1 MKIKIIITTVL
12 VAALPMISKAGDAVA
27 QSGYPDRAVK
37 MVVGYPPAGPVD
49 IIARVMSDRLAELWH
64 QSVVVENVSGAGGNI
79 AGDRVAKAAPD
90 GYTLLVA
97 TNAQIAVNP
106 SLYAKMTYDPARDL
120 MPITQAVYSPNILV
134 VPNDV
139 PAKTVQELVAYARS
153 HTGEKLTFAS
163 AGVGTTQHLAGELFK
178 AMAHIDIQ
186 HVPYRGAAPVIT
198 DLLGGR
204 LTMYFGAISPLI
216 PLVREGKV
224 RALAVTSA
232 KRFATAPDL
241 PTMIEA
247 GYPDFVSILSI
258 GLMAPAGT
266 SPAIIE
272 KIHRDTVKVLA
283 LPEVRKKLSDIGMEV
298 IGNSPAEFAA
308 AIRTETPQWAKVIK
322 DAEIKA
328 SN

>member
-1 MKIKIIITTVL
+1 
-12 VAALPMISKAGDAVA
+12 
-27 QSGYPDRAVK
+27 
-37 MVVGYPPAGPVD
+37 
-49 IIARVMSDRLAELWH
+49 
-64 QSVVVENVSGAGGNI
+64 
-79 AGDRVAKAAPD
+79 
-90 GYTLLVA
+90 
-97 TNAQIAVNP
+97 
-106 SLYAKMTYDPARDL
+106 
-120 MPITQAVYSPNILV
+120 
-134 VPNDV
+134 
-139 PAKTVQELVAYARS
+139 
-153 HTGEKLTFAS
+153 
-163 AGVGTTQHLAGELFK
+163 
-178 AMAHIDIQ
+178 MAHIDIQ

-232 KRFATAPDL
+232 KRFGASPDL

-247 GYPDFVSILSI
+247 GFPGFVSILSI

-272 KIHRDTVKVLA
+272 KIHQDTVKVLA
-283 LPEVRKKLSDIGMEV
+283 MPDVRKKLSDIGMEV

-308 AIRTETPQWAKVIK
+308 AIKTETPQWEKVIK
-322 DAEIKA
+322 DAAIKA

>member
-1 MKIKIIITTVL
+1 MKIKIT
-12 VAALPMISKAGDAVA
+12 AALIAVLSISFAQDDAVA
-27 QSGYPDRAVK
+27 QGGYPDHAVR
-37 MVVGYPPAGPVD
+37 MIVGYPPAGPVA
-49 IIARVMSDRLAELWH
+49 IIARIMSDKLTEIWS
-64 QSVVVENVSGAGGNI
+64 QPVVVENVSGAGGNI

-97 TNAQIAVNP
+97 TNAQLAVNP
-106 SLYAKMTYDPARDL
+106 SLYTTMTYDTATDL
-120 MPITQAVYSPNILV
+120 MPISQAVYSPNILV

-153 HTGEKLTFAS
+153 RTGEKLTFAS

-178 AMAHIDIQ
+178 AMANIDIQ

-232 KRFATAPDL
+232 ERFGASPDL

-247 GYPDFVSILSI
+247 GFPGFVSILSI

-266 SPAIIE
+266 SPAIID
-272 KIHRDTVKVLA
+272 KIHQDTLKVLA
-283 LPEVRKKLSDIGMEV
+283 LADVRAKLSDIGMEV

-308 AIRTETPQWAKVIK
+308 AIKTETPQWAKVIK
-322 DAEIKA
+322 DAAIKP